1 MVTSGKYV
9 VAQAILPGRPVQNV
23 GIFLHDLASDQL
35 HLRFVEDW
43 ADVGDPEDAEVFAL
57 LEKDL
62 KEKAKEYGSGRLLQ
76 WLLDT
81 CSNTLRLTEP
91 CVIPVTDFQITLN
104 QLFELHTLGEVQAGS
119 VRITTEGAAG

>member
-23 GIFLHDLASDQL
+23 GIFLHDPASDQL

-43 ADVGDPEDAEVFAL
+43 ADVADPEDAEVFAI

-62 KEKAKEYGSGRLLQ
+62 REQAKEYGSGQLLQ